1 VHTIEQGYHA
11 LGLLI
16 DINWDRLL
24 FPMAILA
31 GLMGAAF
38 LGSLGFF

>member
-1 VHTIEQGYHA
+1 MHTIEQGYNA

-24 FPMAILA
+24 FPTAILF
-31 GLMGAAF
+31 GLMGAAY
-38 LGSLGFF
+38 LGSLGLF